1 MEEKMK
7 KISEY
12 LLGLA
17 GVEEESGFAN
27 QYFPGSEYALE
38 KMDAAAAN
46 AEDDQQHPQNQQQ

>member
-1 MEEKMK
+1 MK